1 MSDAIEAALLPCPW
15 CGGAAREQENGRT
28 PSLYREVVCDAC
40 DFCGPS
46 HDTRAEAIAAWNRR
60 PAITAYEAA
69 KGGGVGVKPVAW
81 RVKDYADGWIFYT
94 DEKRARVEAKIMNGA
109 LVEPLY
115 SADAITS
122 PASGERDAVTQAA
135 ADVLAE
141 RKRQVE
147 AEGWMP
153 GHDDGHTSGELA
165 QAAAAYAYYCTE
177 ADNSQPPAESIFPT
191 TWDESWWKPSDHR
204 RNLVKAGALILAEIE
219 RLDRAALRME
229 GK

>member
-1 MSDAIEAALLPCPW
+1 MSDAIEAAVDAFRHSTFNALTRDECRDAVR
-15 CGGAAREQENGRT
+15 AA
-28 PSLYREVVCDAC
+28 L
-40 DFCGPS
+40 
-46 HDTRAEAIAAWNRR
+46 
-60 PAITAYEAA
+60 TAYEAA
-69 KGGGVGVKPVAW
+69 KGGDVGVRDIIQHALGRLAIFREMLPEEDEPW
-81 RVKDYADGWIFYT
+81 ESWYAAAFDMVS
-94 DEKRARVEAKIMNGA
+94 VEIDTILSA
-109 LVEPLY
+109 L
-115 SADAITS
+115 TS

-165 QAAAAYAYYCTE
+165 QAAAAYSYYCTD